1 MIGKNLFLAERF
13 PLLNK
18 VILKSRIAWSIHLRW
33 VAVAVFSLT
42 IVLSKYT
49 FKLDLLYSPILKL
62 LVTLAVIN
70 LVYYI
75 IFKVIKEFSFLAEM
89 IFLTIHIIV
98 DLLILTALINL
109 SGGMDTPLY
118 LFYLI
123 HVLLASIILPR
134 KIPYFVATFVV
145 ILFSSMLFLE
155 YAGIIKHYSIFE
167 TTRTKTEIYNYLVFI
182 IFTITTYICTYIT
195 TTFMKFFRT
204 SKSEIDI
211 LNKKLIK
218 ADQEKTVFF
227 RYASHE
233 LKSPIVAVKSAI
245 DGVINICRGLD
256 NPKPLDIMQRAS
268 VRASQMLDIIN
279 ELLELSRN
287 REFKPDSS
295 NEIIDINAQLKAA
308 FNNEID
314 HAGAQGIEIEFET
327 DKKRP
332 LLTGRQ
338 IDLEKAFSNLINNAV
353 RYNVQNG
360 NIKINSQCDNSQVI
374 IKISDSGIG
383 IPKED
388 LDKVFSEFYRSE
400 NAKKHVSF
408 GTGLGLSLVK
418 QIIENYNGKI
428 KVESEA
434 GKGTTFVITLPVK
447 FE

>member
-374 IKISDSGIG
+374 LYS
-383 IPKED
+383 
-388 LDKVFSEFYRSE
+388 
-400 NAKKHVSF
+400 
-408 GTGLGLSLVK
+408 
-418 QIIENYNGKI
+418 
-428 KVESEA
+428 
-434 GKGTTFVITLPVK
+434 KGSKAPS
-447 FE
+447 